1 MREGNLDSFQPRIN
15 PIAHGCA
22 GAHCTPPPSNVLPM
36 RMGVLD
42 VGSNTV
48 HLLIVDAHAGAAP
61 IPAMSQKFEL
71 RLAEQLK
78 NDGDLK
84 KSSIKSLI
92 EVLNE
97 CNKFIV
103 DHDCDELLAFATS
116 AVRESKNSEAILEKI
131 KSETGIDLQVLDG
144 EHEAILTFLAVR
156 RWFGWSSGRLLVADI
171 GGGSLEVAMGP
182 DEHPELAM
190 SSPLGAG
197 RLTREFFTSEVPSGN
212 EIQALRN
219 HIKKTLQSEFSQL
232 LNSEF
237 EHAVGTSKTFR
248 QLARLGGS
256 APASEGQRIQRELTI
271 SSLNLWLPKIAEMNY
286 AQRSQ
291 LPGISAGRAEQLLA
305 GAIVA
310 QETMEF
316 LKLDTLEICPWALRE
331 GIILRRLDWFAD
343 DAE

>member
-1 MREGNLDSFQPRIN
+1 
-15 PIAHGCA
+15 
-22 GAHCTPPPSNVLPM
+22 M

-61 IPAMSQKFEL
+61 IPALSQKYEL

-84 KSSIKSLI
+84 KSSVKSLI
-92 EVLNE
+92 EVLHE
-97 CNKFIV
+97 CNKFIEE
-103 DHDCDELLAFATS
+103 HDCDELLAFATS
-116 AVRESKNSEAILEKI
+116 AIRESKNSDAILEKI
-131 KSETGIDLQVLDG
+131 KTETGIDLQVLDG

-171 GGGSLEVAMGP
+171 GGGSLEVAIGA

-190 SSPLGAG
+190 STPLGAG
-197 RLTREFFTSEVPSGN
+197 RLTRDFFTSETPSN
-212 EIQALRN
+212 DEIKSLRKHVKN
-219 HIKKTLQSEFSQL
+219 TLETEFSHL
-232 LNSEF
+232 LKIEF
-237 EHAVGTSKTFR
+237 DHAVATSKTFR
-248 QLARLGGS
+248 QLARLDGA
-256 APASEGQRIQRELTI
+256 APSSEGQRVERELTLEG
-271 SSLNLWLPKIAEMNY
+271 LNKWVPKIAEMNY
-286 AQRSQ
+286 SQRAQ
-291 LPGISAGRAEQLLA
+291 LPGISVGRADQLLA

-310 QETMEF
+310 QEAMEF

-331 GIILRRLDWFAD
+331 GIILRRLDWFPD

>member
-1 MREGNLDSFQPRIN
+1 
-15 PIAHGCA
+15 
-22 GAHCTPPPSNVLPM
+22 
-36 RMGVLD
+36 
-42 VGSNTV
+42 
-48 HLLIVDAHAGAAP
+48 LIVDAHAGAAP

-78 NDGDLK
+78 DDGDLK

-103 DHDCDELLAFATS
+103 KHDCDELLAFATS
-116 AVRESKNSEAILEKI
+116 ALRESKNSEAILEQI
-131 KSETGIDLQVLDG
+131 MNETGIDLQVLDG

-171 GGGSLEVAMGP
+171 GGGSLEVAIGP
-182 DEHPELAM
+182 DEHAELAM
-190 SSPLGAG
+190 STPLGAG
-197 RLTREFFTSEVPSGN
+197 RLTREFFTSEVPSVN
-212 EIQALRN
+212 EIKQLRS
-219 HIKKTLQSEFSQL
+219 HIKNTLETDFSRLLKSEFD
-232 LNSEF
+232 
-237 EHAVGTSKTFR
+237 HAVGTSKTFR
-248 QLARLGGS
+248 QLARLGGA
-256 APASEGQRIQRELTI
+256 APATEGQRVQRELKFDAVST
-271 SSLNLWLPKIAEMNY
+271 WVPRIAQMNY
-286 AQRSQ
+286 AQRAQ
-291 LPGISAGRAEQLLA
+291 LPGVSAGRAEQLLA

-316 LKLDTLEICPWALRE
+316 LKLDALEICPWALRE

>member
-1 MREGNLDSFQPRIN
+1 
-15 PIAHGCA
+15 
-22 GAHCTPPPSNVLPM
+22 
-36 RMGVLD
+36 MGVLD

-61 IPAMSQKFEL
+61 VPAMSQKYEL

-78 NDGDLK
+78 NDGDLR
-84 KSSIKSLI
+84 KSSVKSLI

-97 CNKFIV
+97 CNKFIEE
-103 DHDCDELLAFATS
+103 HNCDELLAFATS
-116 AVRESKNSEAILEKI
+116 AIRESKNSDEILEKI
-131 KSETGIDLQVLDG
+131 KVETGIDLQVLDG

-171 GGGSLEVAMGP
+171 GGGSLEVAIGA
-182 DEHPELAM
+182 DEHPELAI
-190 SSPLGAG
+190 STPLGAG
-197 RLTREFFTSEVPSGN
+197 RLTRDFFTSEIPSDD
-212 EIQALRN
+212 EIKAIRT
-219 HIKKTLQSEFSQL
+219 HIRKTLETEFSHLQTSEFD
-232 LNSEF
+232 
-237 EHAVGTSKTFR
+237 HAVATSKTFR

-256 APASEGQRIQRELTI
+256 APASEGQRVQRELTSAGLGI
-271 SSLNLWLPKIAEMNY
+271 WVPKIAGMNFE
-286 AQRSQ
+286 QRAQ
-291 LPGISAGRAEQLLA
+291 LPGISIGRAEQLLA

-316 LKLDTLEICPWALRE
+316 LKLETLEICPWALRE

>member
-1 MREGNLDSFQPRIN
+1 
-15 PIAHGCA
+15 
-22 GAHCTPPPSNVLPM
+22 
-36 RMGVLD
+36 MGVLD

-48 HLLIVDAHAGAAP
+48 HLLIVDAHTGAAP
-61 IPAMSQKFEL
+61 IPALSQKYEL

-78 NDGDLK
+78 DDGDLK
-84 KSSIKSLI
+84 KSSVKSLI

-116 AVRESKNSEAILEKI
+116 AVRESKNSDEILEKI
-131 KSETGIDLQVLDG
+131 KNETGIDLQVLDG

-171 GGGSLEVAMGP
+171 GGGSLEVAIGA
-182 DEHPELAM
+182 DEHPELAL
-190 SSPLGAG
+190 SAPLGAG
-197 RLTREFFTSEVPSGN
+197 RLTREFFTSEIPRADEVKS
-212 EIQALRN
+212 LRS
-219 HIKKTLQSEFSQL
+219 HIKKTLEAEFSHL
-232 LNSEF
+232 LTTEF
-237 EHAVGTSKTFR
+237 DHAVATSKTFR
-248 QLARLGGS
+248 QLARLGGA
-256 APASEGQRIQRELTI
+256 APSSEGQRVQRDLTI
-271 SSLNLWLPKIAEMNY
+271 ASLNTWVPKIAEMNHS
-286 AQRSQ
+286 QRAQ
-291 LPGISAGRAEQLLA
+291 LPGISSGRAEQLLA

-310 QETMEF
+310 QELMEF